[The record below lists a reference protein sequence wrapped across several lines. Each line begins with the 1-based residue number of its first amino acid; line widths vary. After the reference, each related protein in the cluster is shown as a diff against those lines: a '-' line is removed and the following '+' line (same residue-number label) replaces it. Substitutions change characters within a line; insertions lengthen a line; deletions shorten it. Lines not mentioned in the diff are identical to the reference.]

1 MENYILVIVGLLILA
16 NIMIS
21 LTISKRD
28 DFEIS
33 QKVAQITLVWLLPL
47 IGGTGVWLLYK
58 SIDKPIPKP
67 ESFAKRSE
75 GSSSWQD
82 TP

>member
-1 MENYILVIVGLLILA
+1 MENYILLILGLLILS

-21 LTISKRD
+21 LIVSKRN
-28 DFEIS
+28 DFEVS
-33 QKVAQITLVWLLPL
+33 QKVAQITLVWLFPL
-47 IGGTGVWLLYK
+47 IGGAGIWLLYK
-58 SIDKPIPKP
+58 SIDKPISKP